1 MHSFRQMGGM
11 TLALVSIK
19 LRFIIT
25 HITLIVCRTI
35 SVMLIKFLY
44 DDILRN
50 EASSKIKK
58 ARKKDKN
65 S

>member
-1 MHSFRQMGGM
+1 M